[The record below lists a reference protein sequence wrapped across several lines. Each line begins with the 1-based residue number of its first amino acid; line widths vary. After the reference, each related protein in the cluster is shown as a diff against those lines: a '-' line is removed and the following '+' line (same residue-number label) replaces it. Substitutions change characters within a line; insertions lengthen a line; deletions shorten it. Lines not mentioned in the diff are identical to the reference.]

1 MEQVKTE
8 FVVFVDSDDYIA
20 VDMLQIFMESQ
31 RKNNADVVI
40 GNYKWFNE
48 SNTVREKNKH
58 KAGFYSK
65 ERMLKEIYPNMI
77 NAGKFPEQ
85 RISIITM
92 GKID

>member
-1 MEQVKTE
+1 M
-8 FVVFVDSDDYIA
+8 FVDSDDYIA

-58 KAGFYSK
+58 KAGFY
-65 ERMLKEIYPNMI
+65 
-77 NAGKFPEQ
+77 
-85 RISIITM
+85 
-92 GKID
+92 

>member
-1 MEQVKTE
+1 MSAWVCGLEQVKTE

-48 SNTVREKNKH
+48 CNTVREKNKL
-58 KAGFYSK
+58 KAGFFS
-65 ERMLKEIYPNMI
+65 NV
-77 NAGKFPEQ
+77 
-85 RISIITM
+85 
-92 GKID
+92 